1 MSFWIKFSLLIAILL
16 AFVVSCAPEE
26 RKEPSY
32 TRNGV
37 VRDTIY
43 SVDHRGNNIVLIW
56 LTHSDVDAFCFADQD
71 KVDLAENLLRE
82 HDGEVVIEFESQISY
97 DSVPSPLDPKK
108 LCRRSELSNTVTVY
122 LGRSLKA
129 VNGRGGR

>member
-1 MSFWIKFSLLIAILL
+1 
-16 AFVVSCAPEE
+16 
-26 RKEPSY
+26 
-32 TRNGV
+32 
-37 VRDTIY
+37 
-43 SVDHRGNNIVLIW
+43 
-56 LTHSDVDAFCFADQD
+56 VDAFCFADQD

-82 HDGEVVIEFESQISY
+82 HDGEVLIEFESQISY

-108 LCRRSELSNTVTVY
+108 LCSRAELSNTVTVY